1 MTRVFS
7 TMKVIADLNLSR
19 NKIRCQGGKAISI
32 ALLHNANST
41 LAVLNLSYCQIGG
54 EGTSR
59 LVSDLGTN
67 KKLKKLNIDGN
78 QVNDEMLNKIFI
90 ESLSMNRT
98 LLSLSMANCDIN
110 DLRFQCIIEALAVNP
125 HLKSLCLA

>member
-1 MTRVFS
+1 M
-7 TMKVIADLNLSR
+7 
-19 NKIRCQGGKAISI
+19 
-32 ALLHNANST
+32 
-41 LAVLNLSYCQIGG
+41 LA
-54 EGTSR
+54 
-59 LVSDLGTN
+59 DLGTN

-90 ESLSMNRT
+90 ETLSMNRT

-110 DLRFQCIIEALAVNP
+110 DLRFQCIIDALAVNP